1 LSYLPVFEVTRGD
14 IIESVHHGAIA
25 VADTEG
31 SLIAWHGNP
40 QMITF
45 LRSSA
50 KPFQA
55 LPIIE
60 SGAAT
65 ALGLTPKQIAVICAS
80 HSGTDMHAATVASVQ
95 VQAGIEEGDLQ
106 CGVHPPSDPETL
118 KRLEEKG
125 LELTPNRHNCSGKHS
140 GMLALAH
147 FLGESIADYLEP
159 THAVQR
165 RILETFAEMCGLP
178 QGEVQVGIDGCAAPN
193 FAVPLVAAAT
203 AYARLADSSE
213 QRPKLAQA
221 CQTVVAAMASHPAM
235 VAGEGSFDTDLMRHA
250 GGRLVSKGGAEGYHG
265 VGVLPG
271 AGGEGSPALGI
282 AVKIGDG
289 NQARRA
295 LTPVVLAVLEELGVL
310 PAEARKKLESFAPQP
325 VLNHRKMVVGEGR
338 VCFRLKRDGEQ
349 AVGP

>member
-1 LSYLPVFEVTRGD
+1 LSYLPVFEVTRD
-14 IIESVHHGAIA
+14 DTIESVHHGAIA
-25 VADTEG
+25 VADNEG

-40 QMITF
+40 LMITF

-55 LPIIE
+55 LPIGE

-65 ALGLTPKQIAVICAS
+65 ALGLTPKQIAVMCAS
-80 HSGTDMHAATVASVQ
+80 HSGTDMHAATVASLQ
-95 VQAGIEEGDLQ
+95 AQAGIEEGDLQ
-106 CGVHPPSDPETL
+106 CGVHPPFDPETA
-118 KRLEEKG
+118 KRLREKG
-125 LELTPNRHNCSGKHS
+125 LEPTPNRHNCSGKHS
-140 GMLALAH
+140 GMLTLAH
-147 FLGESIADYLEP
+147 FLGEPIADYLEP

-178 QGEVQVGIDGCAAPN
+178 QGEVHVGIDGCAAPN

-203 AYARLADSSE
+203 AYARLADPSGL
-213 QRPKLAQA
+213 RPRLAQA
-221 CQTVVAAMASHPAM
+221 CQTIVAAMASHPEM
-235 VAGEGSFDTDLMRHA
+235 VAGEGRFDTHLMRHA
-250 GGRLVSKGGAEGYHG
+250 GGRLVSKGGAEGYRG

-282 AVKIGDG
+282 AVKIADG
-289 NQARRA
+289 NHARRA
-295 LTPVVLAVLEELGVL
+295 LAPVVLAVLEEMGVL
-310 PAEARKKLESFAPQP
+310 PAKARKKLESFGPQP

-338 VCFRLKRDGEQ
+338 VCFRLKRNGEQ